1 MEPWTFRSRAVSN
14 DGMRYVWLAAVLAV
28 AGCASA
34 PIKPQDVPRLAQA
47 DARVMDGCYDC
58 LIEARDT
65 YNRLA
70 VGKARPLLITKLFET
85 QMLIAL
91 REKELSIDSA
101 RSFARAREL
110 AREMPPAADAARYLA
125 LAEAVPPE
133 PRGTP
138 QRELR
143 EYHALRSRT
152 YTPTVQ
158 AELDWLRAATSFNE
172 HVRQYVSLAVD
183 CGYIARAGRP
193 GGLQAPASEWVAS
206 LSKTDLVNSPPLVA
220 YRAAI
225 CDALEPKAFNRVHQA
240 IPEFAEA
247 ALYLARI
254 DTAQVQETG
263 GFKAREYLAEAEK
276 RFPESLAVHHAAGQI
291 YQIANECTI
300 AIGHYDKL
308 LAAKPA
314 HDDGLIGRMACLSFL
329 KRHGEAIDQA
339 SSAIALGID
348 LVGAAYYWRAWNHHA
363 LKQLDQAQLD
373 VDRAKAIN
381 RSDEMT
387 FTLAGIIEHDRDA
400 LPAALADLTRAR
412 QLDRATMNCTAR
424 WYLGLV
430 GIKQERWADSSRS
443 FEDAM
448 GCYLRVDKELAGRLT
463 VIEARTDLDA
473 GWKAKQVAFYEA
485 GLKEARSQ
493 YHASAFNT
501 ANQAAQNADAARA
514 KQFLDIAALDPA
526 LATPVGQLREILA
539 KPAAR

>member
-1 MEPWTFRSRAVSN
+1 
-14 DGMRYVWLAAVLAV
+14 MRYVWLAALLAL

-47 DARVMDGCYDC
+47 DARVLDGCYDC

-65 YNRLA
+65 YNKVA

-85 QMLIAL
+85 QLLIAL
-91 REKELSIDSA
+91 REKELSLDSSLA
-101 RSFARAREL
+101 FARAREL
-110 AREMPPAADAARYLA
+110 AREMPPLAEAGRYLA
-125 LAEAVPPE
+125 LAEQVPPE

-143 EYHALRSRT
+143 AYHAARAGA

-158 AELDWLRAATSFNE
+158 DELDWLRSATSLNE
-172 HVRQYVSLAVD
+172 YVRQYLSLAVD
-183 CGYIARAGRP
+183 CGYIGRGRRP

-206 LSKTDLVNSPPLVA
+206 LSKTDLFNSPPLVA

-225 CDALEPKAFNRVHQA
+225 CETLEPKAFNRVHQV

-254 DTAQVQETG
+254 ETAQVQETG
-263 GFKAREYLAEAEK
+263 GFKAREYLAEVEK

-291 YQIANECTI
+291 YQLANECEI

-314 HDDGLIGRMACLSFL
+314 HDDGLIGRAACLSFL
-329 KRHGEAIDQA
+329 KRHTEAIDQA
-339 SSAIALGID
+339 TTAID
-348 LVGAAYYWRAWNHHA
+348 LRIDLIGTAFYWRAWNYHA

-373 VDRAKAIN
+373 VDRAKAVN
-381 RSDEMT
+381 RDELT
-387 FTLAGIIEHDRDA
+387 LTLAGIIEYERDA
-400 LPAALADLTRAR
+400 LPAAFSDLTNAR
-412 QLDRATMNCTAR
+412 RQDRTTMNCTAR

-430 GIKQERWADSSRS
+430 GIKQEQWVESSKA

-448 GCYLRVDKELAGRLT
+448 GCYTRLSQELENRLSA
-463 VIEARTDLDA
+463 VRDRTDLDA
-473 GWKAKQVAFYEA
+473 AWRAKQLAFYEA
-485 GLKEARSQ
+485 GLKTSRSQ
-493 YHASAFNT
+493 FHASAFNT
-501 ANQAAQNADAARA
+501 ANQAAQSGDAERA
-514 KQFLDIAALDPA
+514 KRFLEIAALDPE
-526 LATPVGQLREILA
+526 LATPVGQLREILTRA
-539 KPAAR
+539 GGR